1 MKNGGNSCGDISMK
15 CKQGFKMF
23 RNHCYKFVTTKMNFF
38 NAEMFCRT
46 QQSSLVDIGDAEEDK
61 WIKKISNELSSDVWI
76 SATDLAQAGEWKW
89 LSTGLPPLQNL
100 NGMTFRVL
108 IGLYLFVNIQSEIF
122 LTIKSNL
129 VKLFLVQCMGIGNKV
144 NIV

>member
-1 MKNGGNSCGDISMK
+1 
-15 CKQGFKMF
+15 
-23 RNHCYKFVTTKMNFF
+23 MNFF

-89 LSTGLPPLQNL
+89 LSTGLPL
-100 NGMTFRVL
+100 TFTNWYHNQPEKNNEHCAVSTKRKWQDVSCSYRL
-108 IGLYLFVNIQSEIF
+108 VSVCKY
-122 LTIKSNL
+122 TI
-129 VKLFLVQCMGIGNKV
+129 
-144 NIV
+144 